1 MRYFWFI
8 LAVVGL
14 TVAYAAQMARWLR
27 VLQREHYEPASMSRF
42 WRRWTWIPLRARRT
56 GVAERVRGRRPV
68 ISLCA
73 LLWVT
78 LPAALVVSLVTREA
92 ATFCV
97 DTILYGVTCPWG
109 LRPRGRTG
117 ALQWTRRLRTVA
129 GLATVLSLV
138 VVVVVVAVATLASEG
153 LEAGAAVVWVVPFV
167 LGLAARA
174 LEPYESRRAR
184 RFVASASTRLGAV
197 HPIVVAIT
205 GSYGK
210 TSTKNHLSDLLSGD
224 GGVVATPKSFN
235 NRAGLSRS
243 INENLADDTRVFVAE
258 MGTYGPGEIRD
269 LCSWCVP
276 DIAVITAIGP
286 VHLERMKSLDVIEA
300 AKFEITE
307 RARVVIVNVDD
318 PRLARWPARLDAH
331 RVRRAGSASLDADVR
346 VASVNGMWHV
356 WVDGADVAQLEPVV
370 GMQCTNV
377 ACAIAAALEVGVVPA
392 ELAKRLRSLHPV
404 EHRAM
409 ISTAASGVVVVDDTF
424 NANPASARAALA
436 VLTGLA
442 LTGRRVVVTPGLIEL
457 GADQGVRNQEL
468 ARDIARLGAELA
480 VVGRTN
486 LAALSEGYA
495 RPAQSFDV
503 RDDAVAWVRASLSE
517 GDAVLYLNDL
527 PDHYP

>member
-1 MRYFWFI
+1 MKHLWFV

-14 TVAYAAQMARWLR
+14 TVGYAAQMARWLR
-27 VLQREHYEPASMSRF
+27 VLQREHYEPASLSRF
-42 WRRWTWIPLRARRT
+42 WRRWTWMPLRVRRT
-56 GVAERVRGRRPV
+56 GVAEQVRDRRRV
-68 ISLCA
+68 ISLCT

-78 LPAALVVSLVTREA
+78 LPAALVVSLLTRDA
-92 ATFCV
+92 ATFNV
-97 DTILYGVTCPWG
+97 DAILYGVTCPWG
-109 LRPRGRTG
+109 LRLRGRTG

-129 GLATVLSLV
+129 GLAAVLSLG
-138 VVVVVVAVATLASEG
+138 VVAVAALASEG
-153 LEAGAAVVWVVPFV
+153 LEAGAAAVWVVPFV
-167 LGLAARA
+167 LALAARA

-184 RFVASASTRLGAV
+184 RFVASASTRLDVV

-210 TSTKNHLSDLLSGD
+210 TSTKNHLADLLSGD

-243 INENLADDTRVFVAE
+243 INENLADGTRVFVAE

-318 PRLARWPARLDAH
+318 PRLAQWPARLDAH
-331 RVRRAGSASLDADVR
+331 RVRRAGSANPDADVR
-346 VASVNGMWHV
+346 VASVEGMWHV

-377 ACAIAAALEVGVVPA
+377 ACAIAAALEVGAVPA

-409 ISTAASGVVVVDDTF
+409 LRTAASGVVVVDDTF

-436 VLTGLA
+436 VLTGLVI
-442 LTGRRVVVTPGLIEL
+442 TGRRVVVTPGLIEL
-457 GADQGVRNQEL
+457 GADQGALNEEL
-468 ARDIARLGAELA
+468 ARDIAQLGVELA

-486 LAALSEGYA
+486 LAALSQGYA
-495 RPAQSFDV
+495 RPAPSFGV
-503 RDDAVAWVRASLSE
+503 RDDAVAWVRASLSA